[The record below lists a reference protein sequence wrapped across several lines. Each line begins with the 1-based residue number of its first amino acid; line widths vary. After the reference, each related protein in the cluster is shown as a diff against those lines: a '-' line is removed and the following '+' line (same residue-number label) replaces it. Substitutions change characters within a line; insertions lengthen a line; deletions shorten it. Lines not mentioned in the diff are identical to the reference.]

1 MKNPKAILITGGSS
15 GIGEGL
21 AMYYAS
27 PDVKIAITGRNKERL
42 EAVKKSLEMKG
53 ATVIA
58 EQIDVADKVAM
69 EAFVG
74 KLDNDWQL
82 DLVVANAGVGLLPS
96 EASSLA
102 EMTEKTFAVNVNG
115 VFHTI
120 HPAIKAMKARQ
131 KGQVAI
137 VSSVAGIIGLG
148 SAPSYSASKNAVRAY
163 GEALR
168 VLLAPHG
175 LEINVICPGFVVS
188 RMTDKNTFKMP
199 FLMTTEKAVK
209 IITKGLANN
218 KSRIA
223 FPWQTY
229 GFIRFLSW
237 LPISFVQWITKSA
250 PKKG

>member
-1 MKNPKAILITGGSS
+1 MKDPKAILITGGSS

-21 AMYYAS
+21 AMHYAG
-27 PDVKIAITGRNKERL
+27 PDVKIAITGRNAERL
-42 EAVKKSLEMKG
+42 AAVKKSLEMKG
-53 ATVIA
+53 ASVIA
-58 EQIDVADKVAM
+58 EQIDVADKETM

-82 DLVVANAGVGLLPS
+82 DLVIANAGVGLLPS
-96 EASSLA
+96 EADGLA
-102 EMTEKTFAVNVNG
+102 DMTEKTFAVNVNG

-120 HPAIKAMKARQ
+120 HPAIKGMKARK

-137 VSSVAGIIGLG
+137 VSSIAGIMGLG

-168 VLLAPHG
+168 VLLAPHNV
-175 LEINVICPGFVVS
+175 EVNVICPGFVVS
-188 RMTDKNTFKMP
+188 RMTDKNSFKMP
-199 FLMTTEKAVK
+199 FLMTTDKAIK
-209 IITKGLANN
+209 IITKGLDKN

-229 GFIRFLSW
+229 GAVRLLSM
-237 LPISFVQWITKSA
+237 LPISFVQWLTKSA
-250 PKKG
+250 PSKG